1 MRTSVIPKS
10 RDLSGRAEKQMR
22 TWALALELTPPP
34 VPNAKTPLHHLFKP
48 YVAMSREAGID
59 ADGVAH
65 LIADRLHWKVLDRD
79 VVDYIAEQHNWS
91 RVSVESVDERKSS
104 WYHDTLGKWLDSKL
118 VSQVEYVR
126 GLGKIIALAAQREN
140 VVFVGRGAQFI
151 LPRERGL
158 TVRLIGPRKTRLGQV
173 MQQESCTEREAERK
187 LDEMDRGRSDFVRRY
202 FHRDIA
208 DPAVYDIVLNMEH
221 FSNEEAAQLIVE
233 ACRMRFPKI
242 VSEHEAAQARGRE
255 RTS

>member
-22 TWALALELTPPP
+22 NWALALELTPPP
-34 VPNAKTPLHHLFKP
+34 APPVKQPLQQLFKP
-48 YVAMSREAGID
+48 YVAISREAGID
-59 ADGVAH
+59 ADAIAH
-65 LIADRLHWKVLDRD
+65 LIAERLHWKVLDRE

-104 WYHDTLGKWLDSKL
+104 WFHDTLGKWLDSKL

-151 LPRERGL
+151 LPRERGF
-158 TVRLIGPRKTRLGQV
+158 TVRLIAPRKRRLCQV
-173 MQQESCTEREAERK
+173 MHEENCTEREAERM

-202 FHRDIA
+202 FHHDIA
-208 DPAVYDIVLNMEH
+208 DPAVYDMVLNLEH
-221 FSNEEAAQLIVE
+221 FSNDEVAELVVD
-233 ACRMRFPKI
+233 ACRLRFPDI
-242 VSEHEAAQARGRE
+242 VAGR
-255 RTS
+255 